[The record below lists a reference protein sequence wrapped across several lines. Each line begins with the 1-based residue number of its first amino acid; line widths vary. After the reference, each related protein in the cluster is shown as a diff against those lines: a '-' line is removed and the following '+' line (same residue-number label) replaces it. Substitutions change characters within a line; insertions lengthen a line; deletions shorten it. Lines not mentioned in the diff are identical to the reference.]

1 MCWVISQLH
10 ALWQV
15 RHSLSDM
22 QEGEEK
28 GEWRP
33 WEHIHPHPKG
43 TLAPQIN
50 PLGKYCVRLY
60 WMVSNSCVNIAYIG
74 PQIGRLNR
82 LFV

>member
-15 RHSLSDM
+15 RHSLSVV

-43 TLAPQIN
+43 ALAPQVN

-60 WMVSNSCVNIAYIG
+60 WMVSE
-74 PQIGRLNR
+74 
-82 LFV
+82 